1 MLCRVAAAPVAVARE
16 VLKSHA
22 CACAGFAPQAAL
34 WAGLGQLSHT
44 INERERRNAVLSV
57 HNAELRAAA
66 AGGDELHLLQVL
78 HALLPPTPLKSTPHI
93 IPQLRLKHMR
103 DIDASSRA
111 RVSQASTSAC
121 LKSSVCPNAAYAMR
135 RDAWLVARRNAAAVV
150 LQAAARVVHAH
161 ACVIR
166 GRAAALVQ
174 GAWRQHCAMTR
185 ALAAGG
191 KVARDA
197 AVRIQSAWRG
207 HWLRVKK
214 VCARRRVVWYGAD
227 VCICVLQDQAL
238 LRARVAWAD
247 DDLDDDLEDIMASLK
262 VAPLLPPPTFL
273 FSSPLPPRSLPSPPQ
288 APDSLFAQPQF
299 MSQMQRA
306 YGSAVTAPALATLP
320 PLFAASASLPPLPRP
335 SAAVTFPSAALLPA
349 YSAPTAAAAAFASH
363 DSLHP
368 LQSPPRHPAMP
379 SRPPPPALVERNHNA
394 PSSAPS
400 GGGGGESDLGSAWGI
415 TDPRTL
421 AALKKREAKFKGKDA
436 ARRQKEVSACCGG
449 GCGGFDLKHHLLIP
463 LPVCCRR
470 WLPPTAGWSSSER
483 KWQEAR
489 L

>member
-1 MLCRVAAAPVAVARE
+1 MAVARE
-16 VLKSHA
+16 VLESHA

-78 HALLPPTPLKSTPHI
+78 HTLLPPAPLKSTPHI

-166 GRAAALVQ
+166 GRAAALLQ

-191 KVARDA
+191 KVAREA

-227 VCICVLQDQAL
+227 VCVCVLQDQAL

-262 VAPLLPPPTFL
+262 VTPLLPPPHL
-273 FSSPLPPRSLPSPPQ
+273 PLLISPP
-288 APDSLFAQPQF
+288 
-299 MSQMQRA
+299 
-306 YGSAVTAPALATLP
+306 P
-320 PLFAASASLPPLPRP
+320 PPPPPLPHPGPRQLVR
-335 SAAVTFPSAALLPA
+335 AAAIHVANAARLRIRHYCPRLGH
-349 YSAPTAAAAAFASH
+349 SAPAVRG
-363 DSLHP
+363 LCI
-368 LQSPPRHPAMP
+368 
-379 SRPPPPALVERNHNA
+379 PPPPAAPICSSGLPICCPPPCLLCSNRSSCCFCLPRQLASASIASSQLCNA
-394 PSSAPS
+394 FTA
-400 GGGGGESDLGSAWGI
+400 A
-415 TDPRTL
+415 TACPRGAQPQCAVVGPL
-421 AALKKREAKFKGKDA
+421 RWRQ
-436 ARRQKEVSACCGG
+436 RRV
-449 GCGGFDLKHHLLIP
+449 
-463 LPVCCRR
+463 
-470 WLPPTAGWSSSER
+470 
-483 KWQEAR
+483 
-489 L
+489 